1 MNGLRDRKMEYIPV
15 GQIVPN
21 ERNPRAK
28 RHFKQEELTSLRRS
42 IEEHGILEPVLVQPY
57 RDGAKEDRYLL
68 VEGERRY
75 TVAKALGLKEIP
87 ALIGRK
93 LDDHD
98 QLVVMYNVHSNRR
111 AWEVAEQL
119 RTIKELR
126 ERNGGRSDD
135 DIAKELGMSLAT
147 FKDRLKVLDMPDEVL
162 TDIATEKLDYSS
174 ALRIGQVASSLAKK
188 RPDLVKKVGG
198 AEEVQKKLI
207 KKAKARGGISQELV
221 EAKKDLTDVGSVSDE
236 VVEKYI
242 KEPAAKLRDL
252 RKAQESLEERRKT
265 EGLARNLR
273 RTSKEIE
280 AFDVDLEE
288 VPNLREL
295 RAALG
300 QLIDAAQNLEQDVV
314 QALLAKDD

>member
-1 MNGLRDRKMEYIPV
+1 MNGLRDRKMEYIAV

-28 RHFKQEELTSLRRS
+28 RHFKPDELNSLRRS
-42 IEEHGILEPVLVQPY
+42 IEEHGILEPILVQPY
-57 RDGAKEDRYLL
+57 RDGAKEDRFLL

-75 TVAKALGLKEIP
+75 TVAKTLGFKEIP
-87 ALIGRK
+87 ALIGGK

-126 ERNGGRSDD
+126 ERNGGRTDD

-174 ALRIGQVASSLAKK
+174 ALRIGQVASSLSKK
-188 RPDLVKKVGG
+188 RPELVKKVGG
-198 AEEVQKKLI
+198 AEEIQKKLI

-236 VVEKYI
+236 AVERYI
-242 KEPAAKLRDL
+242 EDPAAKLRDL

-273 RTSKEIE
+273 RTSKELE

-300 QLIDAAQNLEQDVV
+300 QVIDAAQTLEGDVV
-314 QALLAKDD
+314 HVLIAKNG

>member
-1 MNGLRDRKMEYIPV
+1 MNGLRDRKMEYIDV

-28 RHFKQEELTSLRRS
+28 RHFKPEELGSLRRS

-57 RDGAKEDRYLL
+57 RDGAKEDRFLL

-87 ALIGRK
+87 ALIGGK

-147 FKDRLKVLDMPDEVL
+147 FKDRLKVLDMPDNVL
-162 TDIATEKLDYSS
+162 ADIATEKLDYSS
-174 ALRIGQVASSLAKK
+174 ALRIGQVASSLSKK

-198 AEEVQKKLI
+198 TEEVQKKLI
-207 KKAKARGGISQELV
+207 AKAKTRGGISQELV
-221 EAKKDLTDVGSVSDE
+221 EAKKDLTDVGAVSDE

-242 KEPAAKLRDL
+242 EEPGAKLRDL
-252 RKAQESLEERRKT
+252 RKEQDSLEERRKT

-300 QLIDAAQNLEQDVV
+300 QLIDAAQDLEQDVV
-314 QALLAKDD
+314 KALLAKDD

>member
-28 RHFKQEELTSLRRS
+28 RHFKADELMSLRRS

-87 ALIGRK
+87 ALIGGK

-126 ERNGGRSDD
+126 ERNGGRSDE

-147 FKDRLKVLDMPDEVL
+147 FKDRLKVLDMPEDVL
-162 TDIATEKLDYSS
+162 ADIATERLDYSS
-174 ALRIGQVASSLAKK
+174 ALRIGQVTSSLSKK

-198 AEEVQKKLI
+198 AEKVQKKLI
-207 KKAKARGGISQELV
+207 AKAKARGGISQELV
-221 EAKKDLTDVGSVSDE
+221 EAKKDLADTSEVSDE
-236 VVEKYI
+236 VVEQYI
-242 KEPAAKLRDL
+242 EEPTVKLRDL

-300 QLIDAAQNLEQDVV
+300 QLIDVAQDLEGDVV
-314 QALLAKDD
+314 QALLSKDD

>member
-28 RHFKQEELTSLRRS
+28 RHFKTDELVSLRRS

-75 TVAKALGLKEIP
+75 TVAKTLGFKEIP
-87 ALIGRK
+87 ALIGGK

-126 ERNGGRSDD
+126 ERNGGRSDE

-147 FKDRLKVLDMPDEVL
+147 FKDRLKVLEMPAEVL
-162 TDIATEKLDYSS
+162 ADIAAERLDYSS
-174 ALRIGQVASSLAKK
+174 ALRIGQVTSSLSKK
-188 RPDLVKKVGG
+188 RPDLVKRVGG
-198 AEEVQKKLI
+198 AEKIQRKLI
-207 KKAKARGGISQELV
+207 AKAKTRGGISQELV
-221 EAKKDLTDVGSVSDE
+221 EAKKDLTDTGGVSDE
-236 VVEKYI
+236 VVEQYI
-242 KEPAAKLRDL
+242 EEPTAKLRDL

-300 QLIDAAQNLEQDVV
+300 QLIDAAQDLEGEVV
-314 QALLAKDD
+314 QTLLSKDD